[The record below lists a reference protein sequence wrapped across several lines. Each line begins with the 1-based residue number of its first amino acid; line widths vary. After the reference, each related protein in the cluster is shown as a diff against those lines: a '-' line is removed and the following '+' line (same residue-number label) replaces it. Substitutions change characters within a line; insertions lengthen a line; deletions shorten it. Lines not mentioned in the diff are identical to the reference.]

1 MQINQVCSHR
11 SRKLTMKGRQKSI
24 VRTRTTKLVE
34 VHIISLGKS
43 MFINPFIDM
52 VMVHFK
58 LKFKQNAPTPIYQN
72 QFVQHA
78 LNRELF

>member
-11 SRKLTMKGRQKSI
+11 SKKLTMNGRQKSI
-24 VRTRTTKLVE
+24 VRTRTTKFVQ
-34 VHIISLGKS
+34 VHEICLGKS

-58 LKFKQNAPTPIYQN
+58 LKFKQDDPTSIFQN

-78 LNRELF
+78 LRRELF